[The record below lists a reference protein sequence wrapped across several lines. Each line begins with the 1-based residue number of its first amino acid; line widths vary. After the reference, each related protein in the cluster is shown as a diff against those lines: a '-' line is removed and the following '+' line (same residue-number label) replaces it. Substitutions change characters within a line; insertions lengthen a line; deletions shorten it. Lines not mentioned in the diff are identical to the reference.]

1 MNKKRTKI
9 RFIQSAT
16 AFAFASIPLLTFGAT
31 GLVPCDGGGD
41 NPCDFN
47 QLIIMANNII
57 KFLLFDVAIPLAV
70 LGFMFAGAMLVIGS
84 NKEGEWTKA
93 KERFENI
100 GIGFFIILGSFIFV
114 KLVLYSFLNTEAGF
128 SAFLLQ

>member
-9 RFIQSAT
+9 RFIRGAT
-16 AFAFASIPLLTFGAT
+16 AFAFASIPSLIFGA

-70 LGFMFAGAMLVIGS
+70 LGFMIAGAMLVIGS
-84 NKEGEWTKA
+84 SKEGEWTKA